1 MSTAAGAAVT
11 KWDPGGAV
19 IGETSTEMITTMGEA
34 VPRGLGRIGR
44 RPRLGRLHRFRVTRE
59 GRAGI
64 DGPPRASCY
73 YRG

>member
-11 KWDPGGAV
+11 KWDPDGAV
-19 IGETSTEMITTMGEA
+19 IGETSAETITTVGEA
-34 VPRGLGRIGR
+34 VPRGLGRIGP
-44 RPRLGRLHRFRVTRE
+44 RPRPGRLRRFRFTRE

-64 DGPPRASCY
+64 DGPPLPSCY